1 MTATILLG
9 CQGWEYPAWIGSL
22 YPAGTRPAD
31 MLREYG
37 TRFSTVELADTFA
50 GIPPEPIVTDWRDS
64 VPIGFLFSLKVPQ
77 QISHERRLRKSK
89 SLLGKFV
96 DRVSLLGDKLG
107 PLLVQLPPSFQRTS
121 DNEAVLRSFL
131 EGLPSGF
138 RWAVEFRGADWLTPD
153 MNELL
158 TGFGASMV
166 LADGRWV
173 KRSIMLDLARQPH
186 ADFAYLRWGG
196 STRAR
201 ATDSSGAL
209 LHRLSAWSVAVE
221 ELCKAVDTVF
231 GYFGNRFG
239 GDALGDVRKFQD
251 LMDRGS
257 PVSDIARRGTF
268 SN

>member
-37 TRFSTVELADTFA
+37 TRFRTVELADTFA
-50 GIPPEPIVTDWRDS
+50 GIPPEPVVTGWRDS
-64 VPIGFLFSLKVPQ
+64 VPNGFLFSLKVPQ
-77 QISHERRLRKSK
+77 QISHERRLKKSK
-89 SLLGKFV
+89 SLLGRFV
-96 DRVSLLGDKLG
+96 NRVSLLGDKLG
-107 PLLVQLPPSFQRTS
+107 PLLLQLPPSFKRTT
-121 DNEAVLRSFL
+121 DNEAVLRSFM

-153 MNELL
+153 VNELL
-158 TGFGASMV
+158 TELGASLV

-186 ADFAYLRWGG
+186 ADFAYLRWSG

-201 ATDSSGAL
+201 AIDSSSAP
-209 LHRLSAWSVAVE
+209 HRLSAWSVVVE
-221 ELCKAVDTVF
+221 GLCRAVDTVF

-239 GDALGDVRKFQD
+239 GDGPGHVREFQE
-251 LMDRGS
+251 LIDRGS
-257 PVSDIARRGTF
+257 PVSDIAERGSF